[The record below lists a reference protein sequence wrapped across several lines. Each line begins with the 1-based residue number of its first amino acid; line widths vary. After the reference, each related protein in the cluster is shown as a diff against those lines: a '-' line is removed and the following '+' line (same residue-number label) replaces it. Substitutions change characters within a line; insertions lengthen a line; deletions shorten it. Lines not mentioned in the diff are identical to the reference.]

1 MRIFLDNCCYGR
13 PYDIQ
18 SSERIKS
25 EAEAMVYIQRLI
37 TSKKIELATSY
48 ILHYENLK
56 KTDIIKRDTIDSFI
70 RKNRSIYIGIEN
82 IEKLTE
88 ITKEIMSTGIKTND
102 AYHVASAILANCK
115 YFISVDD
122 RLLKYNSDE
131 IILVNSIEFVKIF
144 GDDKN
149 E

>member
-1 MRIFLDNCCYGR
+1 M
-13 PYDIQ
+13 
-18 SSERIKS
+18 
-25 EAEAMVYIQRLI
+25 
-37 TSKKIELATSY
+37 
-48 ILHYENLK
+48 
-56 KTDIIKRDTIDSFI
+56 IIKRDTIDSFI

-122 RLLKYNSDE
+122 RLLKYNSDK
-131 IILVNSIEFVKIF
+131 IILVNPIEFVKIF